1 MLQKELLDAAVTLVR
16 PGGIL
21 VYSVCT
27 LTDRE
32 TVDIDAALAVDHP
45 ELEALP
51 PLGSPWCPHGRGA
64 LLLPQAA
71 GSDGMAVLRLRRSS
85 DAA

>member
-1 MLQKELLDAAVTLVR
+1 VGAAVDLVK
-16 PGGIL
+16 PGGSL

-27 LTDRE
+27 LTTAE
-32 TVDIDAALAVDHP
+32 TLGIDDWLAASHP

-51 PLGSPWCPHGRGA
+51 PPDGPWRPHGRGA

-71 GSDGMAVLRLRRSS
+71 DTDGMAIFRYRASS
-85 DAA
+85 AP